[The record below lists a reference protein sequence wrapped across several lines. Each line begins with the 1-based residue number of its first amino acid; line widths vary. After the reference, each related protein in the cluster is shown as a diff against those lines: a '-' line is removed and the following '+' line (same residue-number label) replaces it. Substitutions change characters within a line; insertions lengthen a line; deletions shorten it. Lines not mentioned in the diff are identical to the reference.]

1 MNYAKQLFN
10 DYENKITWNSNPIIT
25 ANEIYKALKKDE
37 RQCGNKKELEIAKSD
52 LDKLGIDYT
61 GLTPNKIYL
70 KHQSEFVN
78 AFYMIIKGIEF

>member
-10 DYENKITWNSNPIIT
+10 DYENKITWHSNPIIT

-37 RQCGNKKELEIAKSD
+37 RLYGNKIELENAKKD
-52 LDKLGIDYT
+52 LEKLGIDYSD
-61 GLTPNKIYL
+61 LTPNKIYL